1 MPALPVRIMLC
12 ITPWSRVLGCV
23 NESALSMTTQETNIS
38 HIYSYP
44 CPMEGL
50 FIPTCCES
58 NWLNHDFFRFKTE
71 KKENVVDDMFP
82 WKTSEN
88 GRKVF

>member
-1 MPALPVRIMLC
+1 
-12 ITPWSRVLGCV
+12 
-23 NESALSMTTQETNIS
+23 MTMQETNIS
-38 HIYSYP
+38 YIYSYP

-82 WKTSEN
+82 WKKKWKKSVLATVE
-88 GRKVF
+88 VFVC

>member
-1 MPALPVRIMLC
+1 
-12 ITPWSRVLGCV
+12 
-23 NESALSMTTQETNIS
+23 
-38 HIYSYP
+38 
-44 CPMEGL
+44 MEGL

-82 WKTSEN
+82 WKTSTLKKSVLATVE
-88 GRKVF
+88 VFVC

>member
-1 MPALPVRIMLC
+1 
-12 ITPWSRVLGCV
+12 
-23 NESALSMTTQETNIS
+23 
-38 HIYSYP
+38 
-44 CPMEGL
+44 MEGL

-82 WKTSEN
+82 WKTSEIEEKCFSN
-88 GRKVF
+88 SGGVCVLERDEITNLKI